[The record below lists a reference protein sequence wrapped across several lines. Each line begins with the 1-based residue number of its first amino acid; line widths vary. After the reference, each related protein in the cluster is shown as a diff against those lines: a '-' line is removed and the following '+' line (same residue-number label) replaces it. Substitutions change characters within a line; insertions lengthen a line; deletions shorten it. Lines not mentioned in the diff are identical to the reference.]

1 MQKSSES
8 LLHKIKPIISKKK
21 EEENKQILNIFK
33 LLEVE
38 NAEDKTHS
46 AFIGNLL
53 NPLGSHNKGIFFL
66 NLFLEEINQS
76 SFFSENHKPYLI
88 LEHAIGKVDLE
99 KKTGGR
105 IDIYLNNGNGK
116 TICIENKINAG
127 LQPYQLQ
134 RYLNHNKENNYVIF
148 LNPKMSSGINYFIA
162 NERDKQRFLH
172 ITYEREI
179 INWLQKSKQQLE
191 KDDYLIVILEQYIDT
206 LYTITKKEKN
216 MANLEE
222 LKTHILDNVL
232 EAKEIADNYTTIL
245 DDIRIKFQQE
255 VFKKLKTKV
264 SSSTWEVQLGNLADK
279 TNAQIW
285 IKPKGML
292 GLPLCF
298 GIETFSNKGFFKD
311 EFIIGIFSL
320 ASVENI
326 ITDGR
331 KNGHWLDY
339 KNITLNGQNIDFNN
353 DYFVAELE
361 KNKEMRINAKNEIIK
376 EFLIYFEDY
385 REVIL
390 DWYNSTK

>member
-1 MQKSSES
+1 MQMSPES
-8 LLHKIKPIISKKK
+8 LLNKIKPITSKK
-21 EEENKQILNIFK
+21 EEESKKQILNIFK

-88 LEHAIGKVDLE
+88 LEHPIGKVDLD

-116 TICIENKINAG
+116 TICIENKINAD

-148 LNPKMSSGINYFIA
+148 LNPIMDSSIDYCI
-162 NERDKQRFLH
+162 EEELDKQRFLH

-179 INWLQKSKQQLE
+179 INWLEKSKQQLE

-216 MANLEE
+216 MTNLEE
-222 LKTHILDNVL
+222 LKIHILDNIL
-232 EAKEIADNYTTIL
+232 EAKEIADNYATIL
-245 DDIRIKFQQE
+245 DDIRIKFQE
-255 VFKKLKTKV
+255 DVKV
-264 SSSTWEVQLGNLADK
+264 ELQAKISSSLWKVEIGNKADK
-279 TNAQIW
+279 MNAQIW
-285 IKPKGML
+285 VKPEGME

-298 GIETFSNKGFFKD
+298 GMETFSNRGFFTKG
-311 EFIIGIFSL
+311 FIIGVFS
-320 ASVENI
+320 ADSVENI
-326 ITDGR
+326 ITDGL
-331 KNGHWLDY
+331 KKGYWLDY
-339 KNITLNGQNIDFNN
+339 KNITLNGENIDFNN
-353 DYFVAELE
+353 DYFVAKLE
-361 KNKEMRINAKNEIIK
+361 KNTEMRINAKNEIINN
-376 EFLIYFEDY
+376 FLAYFEDY
-385 REVIL
+385 KEIIL
-390 DWYNSTK
+390 DWYNKN